1 MKIFIYFHFLIIPI
15 DFLHHIY
22 YNRIISLQ
30 KVVAVKK
37 HLNGI
42 SLAEIAK
49 KANVSITTVSRTLNS
64 PKIVSPNT
72 YNTIFRAMEELGID
86 TKALS
91 SIQEQNKAKELCP
104 VILMLYGFVDDNPQA
119 TDVLKG
125 VRAIASQRGY
135 TCLSAYQDILEEK
148 SIQNFYNL
156 IQTHN
161 IRGIIINHDMDTQT
175 LNKLNSMVPVV
186 QVNAV
191 NPKANT
197 HMIYLD
203 DFKASYHAVN
213 HLIARECRNIAIVN
227 TAPESFYSCRE
238 KQCGYVAALNDA
250 QIPVRP
256 ELMCSLSE
264 VYLSAANTTIYSL
277 LKTHPEVDGIFCC
290 SDVYAVAATM
300 VCGQLGRPIPESIK
314 IIGYDNTNLSAMT
327 TPKLT
332 TVSHD
337 KYQIGYLAAELIINQ
352 NLYPNKPMSKIILD
366 TELIIRGSTM

>member
-1 MKIFIYFHFLIIPI
+1 M
-15 DFLHHIY
+15 
-22 YNRIISLQ
+22 
-30 KVVAVKK
+30 
-37 HLNGI
+37 
-42 SLAEIAK
+42 
-49 KANVSITTVSRTLNS
+49 
-64 PKIVSPNT
+64 
-72 YNTIFRAMEELGID
+72 
-86 TKALS
+86 
-91 SIQEQNKAKELCP
+91 
-104 VILMLYGFVDDNPQA
+104 
-119 TDVLKG
+119 
-125 VRAIASQRGY
+125 
-135 TCLSAYQDILEEK
+135 EEK